1 MKLGGNMN
9 YCEKCGNKLEPNT
22 QFCSSCVN
30 QINNN
35 KTITPKES
43 LISNILLLVSLLL
56 MVLPLFILID
66 THDFET
72 YITDKRAIVSTIVGF
87 VILVSVNTKYPKNEL
102 GNLIVWTIVV
112 VSVLIVIIFF
122 ALLLLGKIKFRL

>member
-1 MKLGGNMN
+1 MN
-9 YCEKCGNKLEPNT
+9 YCGKCGNKLEPNT
-22 QFCSSCVN
+22 QFCSSCGN
-30 QINNN
+30 KINNN
-35 KTITPKES
+35 KTITLKES
-43 LISNILLLVSLLL
+43 IISNILLIVSLLL

-102 GNLIVWTIVV
+102 GNLLVWTIVV

-122 ALLLLGKIKFRL
+122 ALLFLGKIKFRL